1 MATDTRLAFVF
12 GGGGSRGACQV
23 GMLRELLQLGMVPD
37 LLLGVSVGALN
48 AAVFGEQPNLDGVRK
63 LSELWLGAPLQS
75 LFPRRRTLRYLSDR
89 ESVHPSFPLRKLI
102 TDNLSMQDLADT
114 KIPLHVLLA
123 DTHSGEESWF
133 DEGPIVDILYGS
145 AAIPGVLPPLRL
157 RGRRFIDGG
166 MINPNP
172 VRHAVEL
179 GASRIVLLLCGSLT
193 PSFHSK

>member
-114 KIPLHVLLA
+114 K
-123 DTHSGEESWF
+123 
-133 DEGPIVDILYGS
+133 
-145 AAIPGVLPPLRL
+145 
-157 RGRRFIDGG
+157 
-166 MINPNP
+166 
-172 VRHAVEL
+172 
-179 GASRIVLLLCGSLT
+179 
-193 PSFHSK
+193 